1 MYPALL
7 SIIGT
12 PWINI
17 FVCYDFKTYT
27 IFFFLQFIP
36 LEDVK
41 YAWLLS
47 QHTKK
52 LIFEISKHTFRW
64 YVRYHILEE
73 KHWTTPEGLF

>member
-1 MYPALL
+1 MYAALL

-17 FVCYDFKTYT
+17 FVCSDFKTYNP

-41 YAWLLS
+41 YAWSLS
-47 QHTKK
+47 
-52 LIFEISKHTFRW
+52 
-64 YVRYHILEE
+64 
-73 KHWTTPEGLF
+73 